1 MNDLTRAGS
10 KISIRVSKLTEN
22 STCPNTTTYEKFLL
36 HKNKNNISTAM
47 RRSQILS
54 NTHTRTGTNR
64 FGVSHLGQKIE
75 EIIVAPL
82 NKMDH

>member
-10 KISIRVSKLTEN
+10 KISVRVSKLTEN
-22 STCPNTTTYEKFLL
+22 STCPNNTTYEKFLP
-36 HKNKNNISTAM
+36 HQNKYNISTAM

-54 NTHTRTGTNR
+54 NISNRAGTIR

-75 EIIVAPL
+75 ETIVAPL